1 MGDIISTISSAIT
14 WPSLAQVLFFAEGY
28 QFFAHGLLL
37 TGAKCMPLDFVEK
50 IGLGFILHDVVTT
63 AFAYN
68 YTRKFP
74 IIVGLH
80 MLEHLYFLIRW
91 NVGKFSRKFQYWVSY
106 DWFQNNGSSAIE
118 IWLGVFYD
126 MSTHIFMMYALKD
139 EVGKNDLIVTTAAC
153 ALMYLL
159 IPPTEVLPLVSPS
172 SAPEWVKKRAFQ
184 KEEIYTNKK
193 HQ

>member
-1 MGDIISTISSAIT
+1 
-14 WPSLAQVLFFAEGY
+14 
-28 QFFAHGLLL
+28 
-37 TGAKCMPLDFVEK
+37 
-50 IGLGFILHDVVTT
+50 
-63 AFAYN
+63 
-68 YTRKFP
+68 
-74 IIVGLH
+74 

-91 NVGKFSRKFQYWVSY
+91 NVGKFSRRFQYWVSY

-159 IPPTEVLPLVSPS
+159 ISPTEILPLVSPS
-172 SAPEWVKKRAFQ
+172 SAPEWVKKRAF
-184 KEEIYTNKK
+184 
-193 HQ
+193 